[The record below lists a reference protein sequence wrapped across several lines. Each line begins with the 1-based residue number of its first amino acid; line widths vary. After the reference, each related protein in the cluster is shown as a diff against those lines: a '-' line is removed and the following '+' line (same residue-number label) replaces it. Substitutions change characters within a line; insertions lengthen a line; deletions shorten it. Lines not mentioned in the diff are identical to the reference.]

1 MYLTEMEMS
10 VKDLHKNT
18 KASVTISMEQVAQV
32 SPFLLCGHGDY
43 EQKASTFTLIGVYI

>member
-32 SPFLLCGHGDY
+32 SPFLLVDIGDD